1 MNDTTGASDEDFPVW
16 TFDFP
21 GDLSVRAGSG
31 FNAHTGFSHTL
42 ANSTT
47 REAYSAEGL
56 LSAAIVKFPDLG
68 LSDGPKTNEWIN
80 RFEAYTCSIDLCGH
94 SYVNWTMVNGTL
106 NHGIKQK
113 LKLNITQEDM
123 FKWGLSPPSDGEFLE
138 TDTFTI
144 NYFDVFYIG
153 NVLTV
158 MLNLNHGG
166 NIEPHDGYVAAF
178 HESPDIAATIENITT
193 SMSYRLLS
201 GPNATAVHGNVYA
214 LQTYVFVRW
223 AWITLPV
230 VVELAACGLLA
241 AVIIMTRRARH
252 LVWKSSLTPLL
263 LTDDSYPSL
272 HPAED
277 PPWTITQSRE
287 RKNVIINHVTK

>member
-1 MNDTTGASDEDFPVW
+1 MA
-16 TFDFP
+16 
-21 GDLSVRAGSG
+21 
-31 FNAHTGFSHTL
+31 
-42 ANSTT
+42 
-47 REAYSAEGL
+47 
-56 LSAAIVKFPDLG
+56 
-68 LSDGPKTNEWIN
+68 
-80 RFEAYTCSIDLCGH
+80 
-94 SYVNWTMVNGTL
+94 NGTL
-106 NHGIKQK
+106 NHGIKRRS
-113 LKLNITQEDM
+113 KLNITISG
-123 FKWGLSPPSDGEFLE
+123 KWRKLGLLLSSDKEFLE
-138 TDTFTI
+138 TDTFTV
-144 NYFDVFYIG
+144 YYLDYDYIG
-153 NVLTV
+153 RVLANVIDLS
-158 MLNLNHGG
+158 LSARGDI
-166 NIEPHDGYVAAF
+166 IEPHGYEIAF
-178 HESPDIAATIENITT
+178 YNSPNISATVENITT

-214 LQTYVFVRW
+214 LQTYVSVRW

-277 PPWTITQSRE
+277 PPWTITQRRE

>member
-1 MNDTTGASDEDFPVW
+1 MT
-16 TFDFP
+16 
-21 GDLSVRAGSG
+21 AGSF
-31 FNAHTGFSHTL
+31 FNANTGFSLTL

-47 REAYSAEGL
+47 RETNSVEGL

-80 RFEAYTCSIDLCGH
+80 LIDFEAYTCSIDLCGH
-94 SYVNWTMVNGTL
+94 SYINWTMANGTL
-106 NHGIKQK
+106 NHGIKRRS
-113 LKLNITQEDM
+113 KLNLVEPGMMYQL
-123 FKWGLSPPSDGEFLE
+123 GVSPYSDKEFLE

-144 NYFDVFYIG
+144 SFIDYDYIVRVLA
-153 NVLTV
+153 NVIDLSLSARV
-158 MLNLNHGG
+158 DG
-166 NIEPHDGYVAAF
+166 IEPHGYEIAF
-178 HESPDIAATIENITT
+178 YNSPNISATVENITT

-277 PPWTITQSRE
+277 PPWTMRQRRE